1 MGGPVGSQDSKR
13 SGVNDRE
20 TPEIIYPE
28 SCFHRFWV
36 ECDISRDP
44 RLIIIVVG
52 GNWGFLDST
61 GLLDVSTSNDDFVAY
76 T

>member
-13 SGVNDRE
+13 SGVIDRE
-20 TPEIIYPE
+20 TEIIYPE
-28 SCFHRFWV
+28 SCFHRSCV

-44 RLIIIVVG
+44 RLIIVVVG

-61 GLLDVSTSNDDFVAY
+61 GLSDVPTSSDDFVDY